1 MKYKV
6 QLNSLIF
13 KILFTVAAGILSIAV
28 IISITTINISKKTFS
43 EVYSNSQQHIFEQI
57 YDDLY
62 DFHGEVISVINL
74 IGSNWAYRYYFQDN
88 ELSNTE
94 LYKTI
99 YYVDKNLKDTIS
111 GELED
116 TTVMI
121 LGLNGSSYI
130 NRSDKIVYNKSD
142 ILDSEITAKALK
154 DKDTILYQYLN
165 SGFTDSTRNTPVIMI
180 TKAITD
186 SETGEVFA
194 VVYITIKESD
204 FEKKYQYFT
213 SKINDIYIL
222 NNEDQVISSTYKNQ
236 LGKYDISIS
245 DKKEGEEII
254 IKQDG
259 SKKTIITQNLQYSH
273 LKIYGVINNNI
284 AVGKMYDISRII
296 LISTLITAMVLII
309 LCIYIRQVTKPLS
322 KLVSKMSSV
331 RKGNFNGYVK
341 IEGAEEIK
349 ELSETYNYMLQD
361 LNKYVRELVNIQNEK
376 RKAEIHALQM
386 QINPHYVFNTLA
398 SIKWLIWQGDKDKS
412 VKVIDAFILLL
423 RNTISNKNEFITIK
437 DEIINLKNYVLIN
450 NTRYGDDI
458 SVEYF
463 IMIKCEDY
471 LVPKLILQ
479 PFIENA
485 FFHAFPRGQKGEI
498 QVFIYEKEENLCF
511 EIVDDGIGMDEEK
524 IQRIMSKDNQDS
536 STEHFTGIGVNNVDD
551 RIKLIY
557 GEGYGIDISS
567 KVNEGT
573 KIMIKLPKKLK

>member
-1 MKYKV
+1 
-6 QLNSLIF
+6 
-13 KILFTVAAGILSIAV
+13 
-28 IISITTINISKKTFS
+28 
-43 EVYSNSQQHIFEQI
+43 
-57 YDDLY
+57 
-62 DFHGEVISVINL
+62 
-74 IGSNWAYRYYFQDN
+74 
-88 ELSNTE
+88 
-94 LYKTI
+94 
-99 YYVDKNLKDTIS
+99 
-111 GELED
+111 
-116 TTVMI
+116 
-121 LGLNGSSYI
+121 
-130 NRSDKIVYNKSD
+130 
-142 ILDSEITAKALK
+142 
-154 DKDTILYQYLN
+154 
-165 SGFTDSTRNTPVIMI
+165 
-180 TKAITD
+180 
-186 SETGEVFA
+186 
-194 VVYITIKESD
+194 
-204 FEKKYQYFT
+204 
-213 SKINDIYIL
+213 
-222 NNEDQVISSTYKNQ
+222 
-236 LGKYDISIS
+236 
-245 DKKEGEEII
+245 
-254 IKQDG
+254 
-259 SKKTIITQNLQYSH
+259 
-273 LKIYGVINNNI
+273 
-284 AVGKMYDISRII
+284 
-296 LISTLITAMVLII
+296 MVLII

-331 RKGNFNGYVK
+331 IKGNFNGYVK

>member
-74 IGSNWAYRYYFQDN
+74 IGSNWAYRYYFKDN

-236 LGKYDISIS
+236 LGKYDFSIS

-557 GEGYGIDISS
+557 GERYGIDISS

>member
-1 MKYKV
+1 M
-6 QLNSLIF
+6 
-13 KILFTVAAGILSIAV
+13 
-28 IISITTINISKKTFS
+28 
-43 EVYSNSQQHIFEQI
+43 
-57 YDDLY
+57 
-62 DFHGEVISVINL
+62 
-74 IGSNWAYRYYFQDN
+74 
-88 ELSNTE
+88 
-94 LYKTI
+94 
-99 YYVDKNLKDTIS
+99 
-111 GELED
+111 
-116 TTVMI
+116 
-121 LGLNGSSYI
+121 
-130 NRSDKIVYNKSD
+130 
-142 ILDSEITAKALK
+142 
-154 DKDTILYQYLN
+154 
-165 SGFTDSTRNTPVIMI
+165 
-180 TKAITD
+180 
-186 SETGEVFA
+186 
-194 VVYITIKESD
+194 
-204 FEKKYQYFT
+204 
-213 SKINDIYIL
+213 
-222 NNEDQVISSTYKNQ
+222 ISSTYKNQ

>member
-222 NNEDQVISSTYKNQ
+222 NNEDQVISSTYKSQ
-236 LGKYDISIS
+236 LGKYDFSIS

>member
-236 LGKYDISIS
+236 LGKYDFSIS

-322 KLVSKMSSV
+322 KLVSKMSFV

>member
-296 LISTLITAMVLII
+296 LISTLVTAMVLII

>member
-236 LGKYDISIS
+236 LGKYDFSIS